1 MVSFRSANSGSRLPR
16 RHNGQGLSGALLP
29 LLMLNLPLTAFAEPA
44 VGQVQGKAPAAILSG
59 PTSPVAS
66 AKTLAELLAEVE
78 KTLGVH
84 FNLAA
89 GLGTD
94 RVKGSGAT
102 VTSEQSLARL
112 LKGYNWAGIHD
123 AQGHLTLVSV
133 TGRNGNGQA
142 NAAQQTLPA
151 LFSYRKTSA
160 KLPKRYQGYAPGSVF
175 PIDIPVKQLRE
186 MALGERLSLS
196 LPNGEHELVHDNVW
210 DHSNG
215 DKTWVGKADDAES
228 SLYRTQITLGDG
240 TMVEGQIRTP
250 EGFYW
255 LESDDSGQWL
265 IDVEAAG
272 LARGAFDNG
281 ASLPP
286 PQLLVPASGASS
298 AGHDSIAGSNATG
311 FTAST
316 AGPGKTAEIDVL
328 LLYSEGMA
336 GDGIKTRLNS
346 LMALA
351 NQALMDS
358 RASVRL
364 NLVGSESTGY
374 PDASTNRVALDDL
387 TQHRGELAYAETLRS
402 KYRADLVMLMRAFR
416 PKAQEKS
423 CGEAWVNGSQG
434 TTLSPA
440 LAFGVVNDG
449 RADGYY
455 CSNYT
460 LAHEIGHLLGAAH
473 DRQHANVDG
482 HFPYSFGYGLKGQF
496 GDIMSYISP
505 EIGLFA
511 NPKVHQCAGAACGIA
526 AGQKG
531 EADVVSTFN
540 QTARQVADFLKVR
553 AD

>member
-1 MVSFRSANSGSRLPR
+1 
-16 RHNGQGLSGALLP
+16 
-29 LLMLNLPLTAFAEPA
+29 MLNLPLTASAEPA
-44 VGQVQGKAPAAILSG
+44 VGQVPGKAPAASISG
-59 PTSPVAS
+59 PASPVAS
-66 AKTLAELLAEVE
+66 ARTLAELLAEAE
-78 KTLGVH
+78 KTLGIH

-89 GLGTD
+89 GLGKD
-94 RVKGSGAT
+94 RVKGPDAP
-102 VTSEQSLARL
+102 VTSEQDLARL
-112 LKGYNWAGIHD
+112 LMGYNWAGTHN

-133 TGRNGNGQA
+133 TGRNGDGQA
-142 NAAQQTLPA
+142 NAAHQTLA
-151 LFSYRKTSA
+151 SLFSYRKTSA
-160 KLPKRYQGYAPGSVF
+160 RLPKRYRGYAAGSVF

-210 DHSNG
+210 GHSNG
-215 DKTWVGKADDAES
+215 DKTWVGKADDVES

-281 ASLPP
+281 ALLPP
-286 PQLLVPASGASS
+286 PQLLVPTSGAST
-298 AGHDSIAGSNATG
+298 AGHDSIAESDATG
-311 FTAST
+311 FAAST
-316 AGPGKTAEIDVL
+316 RGPGKTAEIDVL

-336 GDGIKTRLNS
+336 GDSIKTRLNS

-351 NQALMDS
+351 NQALSDS

-364 NLVGSESTGY
+364 NLVGTEATGY
-374 PDASTNRVALDDL
+374 PDASTNRLALDDL
-387 TQHRGELAYAETLRS
+387 TQHRGELANAETLRN
-402 KYRADLVMLMRAFR
+402 KYRADLVMLMRAFK
-416 PKAQEKS
+416 PKSQEKS

-434 TTLSPA
+434 SALSPT
-440 LAFGVVNDG
+440 LAYGVVNDG

-473 DRQHANVDG
+473 DRQHANVGG
-482 HFPYSFGYGLKGQF
+482 HFSYSYGYGVKGQF

-511 NPKVHQCAGAACGIA
+511 NPAVHQCAGTDCGIK
-526 AGQKG
+526 AGQQG

-540 QTARQVADFLKVR
+540 KTARLVADFLKVR

>member
-1 MVSFRSANSGSRLPR
+1 MT
-16 RHNGQGLSGALLP
+16 GL
-29 LLMLNLPLTAFAEPA
+29 LNLPLTGFA
-44 VGQVQGKAPAAILSG
+44 APAATAAEKAHAQHST
-59 PTSPVAS
+59 PPSPAATTPLP
-66 AKTLAELLAEVE
+66 AKTLAELIGQVE
-78 KTLGVH
+78 KTLGIRIH
-84 FNLAA
+84 LAA
-89 GLGTD
+89 GLGKD
-94 RVKGSGAT
+94 RVNIAEDS
-102 VTSEQSLARL
+102 VTADSDLPRL
-112 LKGYNWAGIHD
+112 LKGYNWAGTYD
-123 AQGHLTLVSV
+123 AQGRLTLVSV
-133 TGRNGNGQA
+133 TGRNGNGQGV
-142 NAAQQTLPA
+142 AADQTLPA
-151 LFSYRKTSA
+151 LFSYRKPPG
-160 KLPKRYQGYAPGSVF
+160 KLPLRYRGFAAGSVF

-215 DKTWVGKADDAES
+215 DKTWVGKTDAVES

-281 ASLPP
+281 AALPP
-286 PQLLVPASGASS
+286 PQLLMPTSGASS
-298 AGHDSIAGSNATG
+298 AGHDSITNFDAGG
-311 FTAST
+311 FAAPTS
-316 AGPGKTAEIDVL
+316 GQGKTAEIDVL
-328 LLYSEGMA
+328 LLYSNGMA
-336 GDGIKTRLNS
+336 ADGIKTRLNS

-358 RASVRL
+358 RAAVRL
-364 NLVGSESTGY
+364 NLVGTESIDY
-374 PDASTNRVALDDL
+374 PDESANRLALDDL
-387 TQHRGELAYAETLRS
+387 TQQRGELANAETLRK

-416 PKAQEKS
+416 PKAQENS

-434 TTLSPA
+434 SALSPS

-473 DRQHANVDG
+473 DRQHANVGG